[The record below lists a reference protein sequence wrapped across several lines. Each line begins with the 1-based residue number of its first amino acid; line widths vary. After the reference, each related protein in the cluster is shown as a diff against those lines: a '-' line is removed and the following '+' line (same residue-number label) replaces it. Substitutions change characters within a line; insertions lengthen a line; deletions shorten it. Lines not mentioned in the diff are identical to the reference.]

1 MKKSQFEDINLLRK
15 LAWSFHKST
24 GIDWDELFSEACW
37 LYLKARNTYDPK
49 RGEFTKHAYM
59 IVYSELIN
67 YLRDH
72 KKDYEPLRYIDEIPG
87 FNRGNPPSYQSFW
100 ESLSRDAQEMAEI
113 ILSAPKLFVHSPA
126 KEAQA
131 RAVRTMIRRG
141 WSNKRALIALRD
153 LQLACLY

>member
-1 MKKSQFEDINLLRK
+1 MNEFKDINLIRK

-24 GIDWDELFSEACW
+24 GLDWDELFSEACW
-37 LYLKARNTYDPK
+37 LYLKAKDTYDPK

-59 IVYSELIN
+59 IVQSELID

-72 KKDYEPLRYIDEIPG
+72 KRRNELFKSIDDIPG
-87 FNRGNPPSYQSFW
+87 FNRVNPPSYLSFW
-100 ESLSRDAQEMAEI
+100 ESLSKDAQEMADI
-113 ILSAPKLFVHSPA
+113 ILSAPKLFVYAPA
-126 KEAQA
+126 KESQS
-131 RAVRTMIRRG
+131 RAVRTMMRRG